1 MPAAGRDIGGATAA
15 LEAMIRAALP
25 AGMSVAVGGAQE
37 EAAAARKSSELVFG
51 LALLIVFFF
60 LSAQFESFRD
70 PAIILMAAPFAIVGG
85 LAGLLLSGGTLNAY
99 TAIALV
105 TLVGMIAKH
114 GILITEFANQRRD
127 EGMGFHDGL
136 LDAIEAR
143 CRPILM
149 TTCKRR
155 CKNRPVERRHCAA
168 AWRSNNQPL
177 VRLIL
182 SEMGGLAGDVCGG
195 DLCRGQTVRFC

>member
-1 MPAAGRDIGGATAA
+1 
-15 LEAMIRAALP
+15 
-25 AGMSVAVGGAQE
+25 
-37 EAAAARKSSELVFG
+37 
-51 LALLIVFFF
+51 VFFF

-127 EGMGFHDGL
+127 EGMGFHEGL
-136 LDAIEAR
+136 LDAAEAR
-143 CRPILM
+143 FRPILM
-149 TTCKRR
+149 TT
-155 CKNRPVERRHCAA
+155 AA
-168 AWRSNNQPL
+168 AIAGAVPL
-177 VRLIL
+177 LLASGPGAVSRAQIGIVIICGMALGTLISMFL
-182 SEMGGLAGDVCGG
+182 VPVAYSFISREERHKLVEPPLASYVPPSIEQ
-195 DLCRGQTVRFC
+195 LRAR